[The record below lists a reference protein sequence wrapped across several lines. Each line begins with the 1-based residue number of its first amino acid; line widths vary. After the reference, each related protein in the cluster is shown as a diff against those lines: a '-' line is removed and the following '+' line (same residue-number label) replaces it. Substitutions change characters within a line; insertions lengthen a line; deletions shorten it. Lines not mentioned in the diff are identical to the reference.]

1 MGGFEDF
8 RATICRKLRL
18 FKFLS
23 MQSDNIFWSS
33 KLKVV
38 LKKTKKQSYHKVN
51 LPGVVSIISHE
62 FAKVSWNYSNLDSRV
77 LLVHV
82 ELKAVVQRP
91 LWTLETAVEKN
102 SLTTSD
108 IKWSGKHGNVNIYKS
123 IFWWRPWHVILW
135 NGCFLND

>member
-1 MGGFEDF
+1 M
-8 RATICRKLRL
+8 
-18 FKFLS
+18 
-23 MQSDNIFWSS
+23 
-33 KLKVV
+33 V

-51 LPGVVSIISHE
+51 LPGVVELPIISHE

-108 IKWSGKHGNVNIYKS
+108 IK
-123 IFWWRPWHVILW
+123 
-135 NGCFLND
+135 